1 MNRTYCSESACIY
14 ENEAITDFTFIIE
27 AIEACTT
34 NRTITLLLPCR
45 VRRYLEG
52 DFTGKVWCLDNMKE
66 IIAMFL
72 FKLKKF

>member
-45 VRRYLEG
+45 VDTWRVISQARFG
-52 DFTGKVWCLDNMKE
+52 VWT
-66 IIAMFL
+66 I
-72 FKLKKF
+72 